1 MNLGASL
8 RRFSVVVA
16 AASLVCGCT
25 SAANERYARE
35 RLQHRVDGMGR
46 TLDAYAETEAKRPA
60 NLARAA
66 EFIEDDIAHDAW
78 QLDRDL
84 RWWDTELRK
93 EFARFAARQPDYWRE
108 AARIFGGKPERIER
122 NAIDLFY

>member
-1 MNLGASL
+1 MKVGTSA
-8 RRFSVVVA
+8 RRLSVVVVT
-16 AASLVCGCT
+16 ASLVCGCT
-25 SAANERYARE
+25 SAANERYAAQ
-35 RLQHRVDGMGR
+35 RLQQRIEGMGR
-46 TLDAYAETEAKRPA
+46 TLDAYAETEAKRPG

-66 EFIEDDIAHDAW
+66 AYFEEDIAHDAR

-84 RWWDTELRK
+84 RWWDKELRK